1 MTMTVAPRFTTART
15 YESREDKAR
24 YVADKY
30 KDILKGRIL
39 DVGADRCFLKDL
51 LAGTEYM
58 GIGMG
63 GEPDMEVDLEAA
75 KIPFEDSSF
84 DCVLCL
90 DVLEHLDSIHA
101 TFDELA
107 RVSRRY
113 VIISLPNPYRD
124 FVGMLFGRAA
134 PEVSL
139 KYYGLPHDKQ
149 LDRHKWFFSN
159 SQAEAFIRARAARCG
174 MKVVQIDSEG
184 AGKPRSLGSAVK
196 RAGLTL
202 AAMVFPVK
210 ASDLYYKTLWAVLE
224 KPAASSSAS
233 VAA

>member
-1 MTMTVAPRFTTART
+1 MRFVTERS

-30 KDILKGRIL
+30 KDILTGRIL

-51 LAGTEYM
+51 LPGAEYT

-63 GEPDMEVDLEAA
+63 GEPDIEVDLEAA
-75 KIPFEDSSF
+75 KVPFADNSY

-101 TFDELA
+101 VFDELA

-139 KYYGLPHDKQ
+139 KYYGLPHERQ

-159 SQAEAFIRARAARCG
+159 SQAEAFIRARAAKCG
-174 MKVVQIDSEG
+174 LNVVQIDSEG

-196 RAGLTL
+196 RAGLTVAAL
-202 AAMVFPVK
+202 AFPVK

-224 KPAASSSAS
+224 KPAAQGAQR
-233 VAA
+233 VTA

>member
-1 MTMTVAPRFTTART
+1 MEFVTTRS

-30 KDILKGRIL
+30 RAILAGRVL

-51 LAGTEYM
+51 LPGVDYT

-63 GEPDMEVDLEAA
+63 GAPDIEVDLEAA
-75 KIPFEDSSF
+75 QIPFADNAY

-101 TFDELA
+101 VFDELA
-107 RVSRRY
+107 RVTRRY

-139 KYYGLPHDKQ
+139 KYYGLPHDRQ

-174 MKVVQIDSEG
+174 LNVVQIDSEG
-184 AGKPRSLGSAVK
+184 AGKPRTLASAVK
-196 RAGLTL
+196 RAGLRL
-202 AAMVFPVK
+202 AALAFPVR
-210 ASDLYYKTLWAVLE
+210 AEDLYYKTLWAVLE
-224 KPAASSSAS
+224 KPAAASSPS